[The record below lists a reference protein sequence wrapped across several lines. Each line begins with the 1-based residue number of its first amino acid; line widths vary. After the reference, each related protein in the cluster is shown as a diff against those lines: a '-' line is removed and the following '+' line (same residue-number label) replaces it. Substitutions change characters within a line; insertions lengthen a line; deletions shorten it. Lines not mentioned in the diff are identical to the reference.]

1 MIIKDIVAEDFLN
14 YKRPSMF
21 IATAKCD
28 WKCGAEYCQN
38 TPLAKAPSKEIPNET
53 IYKMYHNNDITKAIV
68 VGGLEPMLQFEELSA
83 LISLFRERGDQSTFV
98 IYTGYNRDEI
108 DDKVELLRRYG
119 NIIIKFGRY
128 IPGQSVHYDHILGVN
143 LASDN
148 QYAEQ
153 IS

>member
-38 TPLAKAPSKEIPNET
+38 TPLAKAPSKEISNET

-68 VGGLEPMLQFEELSA
+68 VGGLEPMQQFEELSA

-98 IYTGYNRDEI
+98 IYTGYDRDEI
-108 DDKVELLRRYG
+108 DDKVELLKRYG
-119 NIIIKFGRY
+119 NITIKFGRY
-128 IPGQSVHYDHILGVN
+128 IPGQSVHYDQILGVN